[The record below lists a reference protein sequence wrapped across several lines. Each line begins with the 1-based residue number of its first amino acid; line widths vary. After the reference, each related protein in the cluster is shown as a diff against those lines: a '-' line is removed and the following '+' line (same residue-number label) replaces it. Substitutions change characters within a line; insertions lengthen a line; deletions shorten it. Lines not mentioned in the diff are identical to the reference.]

1 MNAPRAAAAATL
13 HEVPAAGD
21 ELEAR
26 YAADAW
32 QAGELGVPA
41 RRGAGAV
48 SFTRIDPPWLREAAK
63 RWARQCLATG
73 CAFNTIRA
81 GTQALKRF
89 SGFLNRCQPP
99 VRRPADIDRALFER
113 YLACWRRYR

>member
-13 HEVPAAGD
+13 HEAPAAGD

-48 SFTRIDPPWLREAAK
+48 SFTRIDPPWLREAVK
-63 RWARQCLATG
+63 RWAQAVPDNRMRVQHHPCRKPSAQPVLRVPGPVSAAGGAT
-73 CAFNTIRA
+73 R
-81 GTQALKRF
+81 
-89 SGFLNRCQPP
+89 
-99 VRRPADIDRALFER
+99 
-113 YLACWRRYR
+113 

>member
-1 MNAPRAAAAATL
+1 MTTDPTPATL
-13 HEVPAAGD
+13 HAVSAAGD
-21 ELEAR
+21 ELDGR

-32 QAGELGVPA
+32 QAVDLGVPA

-48 SFTRIDPPWLREAAK
+48 SFTGIDPPWLREAAK

-81 GTQALKRF
+81 GTQALKR
-89 SGFLNRCQPP
+89 CQLS
-99 VRRPADIDRALFER
+99 R
-113 YLACWRRYR
+113 